1 MFLPQDPSV
10 RNNKFEILFSFSSK
24 FGNRMLSV
32 REFIWSFNTLFTMG
46 IEYTAWTW
54 LAMFWLQAVLTGSV
68 GAAIRKNRN

>member
-1 MFLPQDPSV
+1 MKYNVGLGSFMA
-10 RNNKFEILFSFSSK
+10 ILVVALAMIVAIPLVS
-24 FGNRMLSV
+24 
-32 REFIWSFNTLFTMG
+32 IWSFNTLFTMG

>member
-1 MFLPQDPSV
+1 MRYNVGPLTFFAIFVIALAMIAAIPL
-10 RNNKFEILFSFSSK
+10 IT
-24 FGNRMLSV
+24 
-32 REFIWSFNTLFTMG
+32 IWSFNTLFAMG